1 MMMMTSSADVLLSP
15 YPFID
20 PSYRPLLHN
29 LISKTCTFDTPAKP
43 SDGQNSAAIGVEIF
57 FLVLTLLAISLLSS
71 LSEITLTHIT
81 WWIKRK

>member
-29 LISKTCTFDTPAKP
+29 LISKTCTFDTAAKP
-43 SDGQNSAAIGVEIF
+43 SDGKNSAAIGVEIF
-57 FLVLTLLAISLLSS
+57 FLVLTLLVLSP
-71 LSEITLTHIT
+71 LSQFENTHIT